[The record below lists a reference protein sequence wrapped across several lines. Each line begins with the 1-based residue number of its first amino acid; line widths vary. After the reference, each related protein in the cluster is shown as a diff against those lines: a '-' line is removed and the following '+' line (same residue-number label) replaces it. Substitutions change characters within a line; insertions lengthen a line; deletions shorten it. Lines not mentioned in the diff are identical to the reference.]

1 MTRKQATI
9 AVRSG
14 LNDDEQ
20 YGCVV
25 PPIHLSST
33 YNFTG
38 FNEPRA
44 HDYSRRGNPTR
55 DVVQRALAELEGGAG
70 AVLTNTGMSA
80 ILLVTTV
87 FLKPGDLLVAPHDC
101 YGGSYRLFDSLAK
114 RGCYRVLFV
123 DQNDEQALS
132 AALAEKP
139 KLVLVESPSNPL
151 LRVVDI
157 AKICGLAREAG
168 AVSVVDNTF
177 LSPAL
182 QNPLALGADLVLHS
196 CTKYLNGHSDVVA
209 GVVIAKDPA
218 TVTEL
223 AWWANNIGVTGGA
236 FDSYLLLRGLRTLS
250 PRMEVAQRNALAIVD
265 YLKSQPLVKKLYHP
279 SLPENQGHEIAARQQ
294 KGFGA
299 MLSFELD
306 GDEQTLRLSV
316 KDKLR
321 LFTLKRD
328 PTALFARLIQRFVEV
343 VQLFDVFDQRR
354 VLFAQI
360 LIALQHMPDLGIG
373 QARMGTHHCFVEL
386 IARQTSLAG
395 DGHFADHTQAVHLRV
410 EGTQAVGEHFWQHR
424 YNLRRE
430 VDRRTAAARFV
441 IQRRVWTHVVA
452 HIRDSHPQTPA
463 TTTFFLTVHGI
474 IEVTGVFTINGDQR
488 QIAQIHAACFG
499 LFRHFFTQ
507 VFDLVFN
514 RFRPDVRNFMGAQRH
529 INGHAGAHVI
539 AQHFN
544 DFTHRFG
551 TAGRALGE
559 FNHHHKAHACA
570 HHLFRRDEN
579 VEAQTA

>member
-80 ILLVTTV
+80 IHLVTTV

-101 YGGSYRLFDSLAK
+101 YGGSYRLFDSLAT
-114 RGCYRVLFV
+114 RGCYRVRFV
-123 DQNDEQALS
+123 DQGDERALQ
-132 AALAEKP
+132 AALEEKP

-157 AKICGLAREAG
+157 AKICRLAREAG

-209 GVVIAKDPA
+209 GVVIAKDPEV
-218 TVTEL
+218 VTEL

-236 FDSYLLLRGLRTLS
+236 FDSYLLLRGLRTLV
-250 PRMEVAQRNALAIVD
+250 PRMELAQRNAQAIVK
-265 YLKSQPLVKKLYHP
+265 YLQTQPLVKKNCITRRCRKIRGMK
-279 SLPENQGHEIAARQQ
+279 LPRAS
-294 KGFGA
+294 K
-299 MLSFELD
+299 
-306 GDEQTLRLSV
+306 
-316 KDKLR
+316 K
-321 LFTLKRD
+321 
-328 PTALFARLIQRFVEV
+328 AL
-343 VQLFDVFDQRR
+343 
-354 VLFAQI
+354 AQ
-360 LIALQHMPDLGIG
+360 
-373 QARMGTHHCFVEL
+373 C
-386 IARQTSLAG
+386 
-395 DGHFADHTQAVHLRV
+395 
-410 EGTQAVGEHFWQHR
+410 
-424 YNLRRE
+424 
-430 VDRRTAAARFV
+430 
-441 IQRRVWTHVVA
+441 
-452 HIRDSHPQTPA
+452 
-463 TTTFFLTVHGI
+463 
-474 IEVTGVFTINGDQR
+474 
-488 QIAQIHAACFG
+488 
-499 LFRHFFTQ
+499 
-507 VFDLVFN
+507 
-514 RFRPDVRNFMGAQRH
+514 
-529 INGHAGAHVI
+529 
-539 AQHFN
+539 
-544 DFTHRFG
+544 
-551 TAGRALGE
+551 
-559 FNHHHKAHACA
+559 
-570 HHLFRRDEN
+570 
-579 VEAQTA
+579 

>member
-114 RGCYRVLFV
+114 RGCYRVQFV
-123 DQNDEQALS
+123 DQSDEQALR

-168 AVSVVDNTF
+168 AISVVDNTF

-209 GVVIAKDPA
+209 GVVIAKDPT

-223 AWWANNIGVTGGA
+223 AWWANNIGVTGSA

-250 PRMEVAQRNALAIVD
+250 PRMEVAQRNALAIVE
-265 YLKSQPLVKKLYHP
+265 YLKTQPLVKKLYHP

-294 KGFGA
+294 KG
-299 MLSFELD
+299 
-306 GDEQTLRLSV
+306 DEQTLRRFLSG
-316 KDKLR
+316 LS
-321 LFTLKRD
+321 LFTLAESLGGVESLISHAATMTHAGMA
-328 PTALFARLIQRFVEV
+328 PEARAAAGISETLLRISTGIE
-343 VQLFDVFDQRR
+343 DGED
-354 VLFAQI
+354 
-360 LIALQHMPDLGIG
+360 LIADLENGF
-373 QARMGTHHCFVEL
+373 R
-386 IARQTSLAG
+386 
-395 DGHFADHTQAVHLRV
+395 
-410 EGTQAVGEHFWQHR
+410 
-424 YNLRRE
+424 
-430 VDRRTAAARFV
+430 AAN
-441 IQRRVWTHVVA
+441 
-452 HIRDSHPQTPA
+452 
-463 TTTFFLTVHGI
+463 
-474 IEVTGVFTINGDQR
+474 E
-488 QIAQIHAACFG
+488 
-499 LFRHFFTQ
+499 
-507 VFDLVFN
+507 
-514 RFRPDVRNFMGAQRH
+514 
-529 INGHAGAHVI
+529 
-539 AQHFN
+539 
-544 DFTHRFG
+544 
-551 TAGRALGE
+551 E
-559 FNHHHKAHACA
+559 
-570 HHLFRRDEN
+570 
-579 VEAQTA
+579 